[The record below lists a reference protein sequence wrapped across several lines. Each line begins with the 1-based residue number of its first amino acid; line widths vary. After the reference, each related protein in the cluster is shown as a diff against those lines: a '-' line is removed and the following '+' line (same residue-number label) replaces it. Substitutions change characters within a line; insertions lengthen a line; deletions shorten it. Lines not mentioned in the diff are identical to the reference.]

1 MGKIEG
7 REIEKLLEDIFFIPL
22 VILTVLISV
31 YSATHGS
38 AYYICS
44 DNFHRSGAPLQFFR
58 QYDRDSPM
66 AHIRLLVS
74 GVRDFVPGVS
84 NAHTHCRFC
93 VTGLRLAALFSTQ
106 LFFKNKTHGGVA
118 HAPH

>member
-38 AYYICS
+38 AYYIVPTIS
-44 DNFHRSGAPLQFFR
+44 IGLGLLYNFFGSMTEIRQWLISGYWFLGSGILSLVF
-58 QYDRDSPM
+58 PM
-66 AHIRLLVS
+66 PTPIAVSVSLGCGLL
-74 GVRDFVPGVS
+74 
-84 NAHTHCRFC
+84 
-93 VTGLRLAALFSTQ
+93 LFSVLSYFSRT
-106 LFFKNKTHGGVA
+106 KHMEE
-118 HAPH
+118 